1 MYYYGQY
8 ESPELDD
15 TIIMLRKNIYVDNLM
30 GTGWNY
36 ESLQKFKIQS
46 TAILTDTKFPVH
58 KWESN
63 LPEFESEKMKNPSAI
78 LGLCWG
84 KQEDT

>member
-1 MYYYGQY
+1 
-8 ESPELDD
+8 
-15 TIIMLRKNIYVDNLM
+15 MLREKTYVDNLM

-36 ESLQKFKIQS
+36 ESLQKFKIQL
-46 TAILTDTKFPVH
+46 TAILADARFPVH

-63 LPEFESEKMKNPSAI
+63 LLELESEKMKNPSAI
-78 LGLCWG
+78 LGLCWD